1 MKRRLQTTIIAAAL
15 RLVHAAIVEL
25 QRLDPEVAG
34 ELSRMPVGMTY
45 AIHTGHH
52 APSLIVQWDGQRLL
66 RLSRPE
72 GKKLCTLRLKALAI
86 SFRLFTGQMGL
97 AHAYAQHAF
106 TLSGEIADVMRLAR
120 LVNRAEAYLFPP
132 ILSRRILPDL
142 PELPVSRLRVY
153 VRVFIGFFQTAC

>member
-1 MKRRLQTTIIAAAL
+1 MRRRLQAVIVAAAL
-15 RLVHAAIVEL
+15 RLVHAALVAL

-34 ELSRMPVGMTY
+34 ELRRMPVGMTY
-45 AIHTGHH
+45 AIHTGHD
-52 APSLIVQWDGQRLL
+52 APSLFVEWDGQRLL
-66 RLSRPE
+66 RIPHPE
-72 GKKLCTLRLKALAI
+72 QAALCTLRLKALAI

-132 ILSRRILPDL
+132 ILSRRILPEL

-153 VRVFIGFFQTAC
+153 SHTLIGFLQNAC